1 MEVRRV
7 LRILLVITLCDV
19 CQGACVGNR
28 TTGELVFAFRFDVDD
43 DLVMLVIVIMT
54 IIVMMMMKK

>member
-19 CQGACVGNR
+19 CQGACVGVYVR
-28 TTGELVFAFRFDVDD
+28 MHVYMCVGVDMQMG
-43 DLVMLVIVIMT
+43 VCVHMCM
-54 IIVMMMMKK
+54 